1 MSVQEAWDK
10 LVEEHNV
17 SEEALKIVTSINGYS
32 VDTLEDV
39 LYVVSGYRSFEQ
51 LEYEENEKEES

>member
-1 MSVQEAWDK
+1 MNAEEAWDK
-10 LVEEHNV
+10 LVEEHGV

-39 LYVVSGYRSFEQ
+39 LYVVSGYRFFEQ
-51 LEYEENEKEES
+51 LEDEDEDDN